1 MPIKGH
7 RGSVTH
13 STGPRSHKHKPTK
26 KYLEAYWPYLPMVV
40 IVIVGLFFGS
50 YRPKPQPT
58 FNDSGV
64 LSYATDT
71 TSGGLLQ
78 ATNTQRANNGQ
89 TGLTINSQLN
99 SAAQAKAND
108 MVTRNYW
115 SHTTPDGQ
123 QPWVFINNTGYKYSK
138 AGENLAYGFVTSV
151 DTINGWMN
159 SAPHRANILDAAFK
173 EVGFGIANSAD
184 FVGTGQETVVVAM
197 YATPLA
203 PTASKSAAPTA
214 GPAANLSQ
222 VAGSNTPTSPT
233 QPTAPSTTNDTAS
246 VAESNKADETKRT
259 TQPVTTATPAQ
270 AEPASL
276 AVTRAQTIA
285 GAKTPWL
292 VSVIGLLASLA
303 VIFLLLKHGWQV
315 KKVLRKGERF
325 ALHHP
330 VLDTALVSVIM
341 IAYALS
347 NTTGFVR

>member
-7 RGSVTH
+7 RGSVHH

-50 YRPKPQPT
+50 YRPKLQPK

-71 TSGGLLQ
+71 TNGGLLQ
-78 ATNTQRANNGQ
+78 ATNTQRANSGQ
-89 TGLTINSQLN
+89 SGLSISSQLN

-108 MVTRNYW
+108 MVSRNYW

-159 SAPHRANILDAAFK
+159 SAPHRANILDSSFK

-184 FVGTGQETVVVAM
+184 FIGTGQETVVVAM
-197 YATPLA
+197 YATPLLASSQSTA
-203 PTASKSAAPTA
+203 PQA
-214 GPAANLSQ
+214 GPAANVKQ
-222 VAGSNTPTSPT
+222 VAGSATPAAAT
-233 QPTAPSTTNDTAS
+233 QSTTPSSADTTPATPP
-246 VAESNKADETKRT
+246 ADQTNEAKKAP
-259 TQPVTTATPAQ
+259 QAVTTANPAQ

-276 AVTRAQTIA
+276 AITRGQTIA

-292 VSVIGLLASLA
+292 VSVIGLLASLS

-315 KKVLRKGERF
+315 KKVLRRGERF

-330 VLDTALVSVIM
+330 ILDTALVSIIM

-347 NTTGFVR
+347 NTTGFIR